1 MKELNLNGGGD
12 QTLEA
17 HRLKSFVAFEKLDE
31 HQLIVL
37 ASKAKFLRV
46 AKDVQLF
53 EHGDIDSNEFFLL
66 NGKVEL
72 LSADG
77 VTHQVDHN
85 DPTAKRQLA
94 RLRPRQYTVVTTT
107 PCDLVV
113 IDADLIEEIQEEVR
127 EQSVEIDSYGV
138 SEVSSMEEYESQE
151 ILNGFKQALRSNK
164 FVLPSLP
171 EVAIKVRRLLEDDD
185 CNVDKVAAVVN
196 TDPAIAAKLI
206 RAANSPIYR
215 GVTQVDTT
223 PSAIVR
229 LGLATTRQL
238 VLSFALKDLFE
249 TESKSLKVKM
259 QGAWQHSVEVAAI
272 SLVIARMVKSREF
285 SPDEV
290 MLAGL
295 LHDIGVIAALGYM
308 EHRRDILDSEEKA
321 NATLELLRADA
332 GEAILRQWRFPESFI
347 TAARE
352 AKNWQ
357 RTHNSTADI
366 CDIVQIA
373 KLHSYIRKGN
383 AKLLPRINKVPAFS
397 KLPLGEVTP
406 ELTIRILDESKGQI
420 QEAKKLLGQ

>member
-1 MKELNLNGGGD
+1 MKEVNLNGGAEQVLD
-12 QTLEA
+12 AQ
-17 HRLKSFVAFEKLDE
+17 RLKSFVVFEKLDE

-37 ASKAKFLRV
+37 ASKAKYLHLEKGVR
-46 AKDVQLF
+46 LF

-66 NGKVEL
+66 QGQVEM

-77 VTHQVDHN
+77 ASHIVGHQ
-85 DPTAKRQLA
+85 DPTATRQLA
-94 RLRPRQYTVVTTT
+94 RLRPRQYTVVTKA
-107 PCDLVV
+107 PCEIVV
-113 IDADLIEEIQEEVR
+113 IDADLIEEIQEEIH
-127 EQSVEIDSYGV
+127 EQTVANDSYGV

-151 ILNGFKQALRSNK
+151 ILNDFKQALRANK

-215 GVTQVDTT
+215 GISNCDTT
-223 PSAIVR
+223 PAAIVR

-238 VLSFALKDLFE
+238 VLSFALKDLFQ
-249 TESKSLKVKM
+249 TESKSLKTKM
-259 QGAWQHSVEVAAI
+259 LGAWQHSIEVAAI
-272 SLVIARMVKSREF
+272 SLVIARMVKSTEF
-285 SPDEV
+285 SADEV
-290 MLAGL
+290 MVAGL
-295 LHDIGVIAALGYM
+295 LHDIGVIAALGFM
-308 EHRRDILDSEEKA
+308 ENRSDILDSEEKT

-332 GEAILRQWRFPESFI
+332 GEAILRQWRFPESFV

-373 KLHSYIRKGN
+373 KLHSYIRKGS

-406 ELTIRILDESKGQI
+406 ELTIQILDESKGQI